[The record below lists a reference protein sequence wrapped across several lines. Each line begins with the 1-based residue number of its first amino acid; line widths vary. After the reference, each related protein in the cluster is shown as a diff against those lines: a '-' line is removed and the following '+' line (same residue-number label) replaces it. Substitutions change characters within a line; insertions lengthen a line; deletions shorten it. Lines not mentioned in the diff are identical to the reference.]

1 MSSPLQPGIRIATA
15 SAGSTCAP
23 ASARGVSKAELVGSM
38 RQAASVSG
46 VSPFVVRRWIS
57 QRVLAEPP
65 WTLDQVKDARD
76 TQDPA
81 LRSQAAHGTS
91 ARWND
96 GCSCATC
103 RRAHNDLARTRKRAN
118 AQARLPVEVRQML
131 LCGHL

>member
-1 MSSPLQPGIRIATA
+1 
-15 SAGSTCAP
+15 
-23 ASARGVSKAELVGSM
+23 M

-57 QRVLAEPP
+57 QGVLAEPP

-76 TQDPA
+76 TQDPGP
-81 LRSQAAHGTS
+81 RSQAAHGTS